1 MSEKARKDK
10 SAKIAANSSH
20 VGYNGTDSDLSGRLS
35 TVSLGHSR
43 HAGASRPADE
53 KMVNVGS
60 AEGSSAGLNR
70 APASEH
76 GCAGSIEV
84 RCGET
89 GFCEPLAPAF
99 RHGV

>member
-35 TVSLGHSR
+35 VVSLGHSR

-70 APASEH
+70 ALPPNMEALEASKSGAERQTEKH
-76 GCAGSIEV
+76 
-84 RCGET
+84 
-89 GFCEPLAPAF
+89 
-99 RHGV
+99 